1 MYTKLS
7 VFISLFLGLFLLFNC
22 SNSKQTDNEGN
33 TQTQANFVLYKAG
46 TFQKITCSKDVNETY
61 TAYFPNNYLP
71 NKKIPVIIVFDA
83 HARGKLAAQKF
94 QKAADTFGFLII
106 ASNNAKNG
114 LKTINHTVNTLLGD
128 VFSRFKINA
137 KQVYTAGFSGGAKVA
152 ASIAIQQGGITG
164 VISIAAGLPQAGQ
177 QTANFFDFVGIVGI
191 DDFNYLEMKELD
203 RQMAILGFSHN
214 LFITDRGHE
223 WPDDSTINSAV
234 EWLQII
240 AMKKG
245 IAQSDDHIIR
255 NYIDHTSKY
264 INSLVRSG
272 AVYKAKY
279 EYDVFL
285 SSLKGLIDLSEY
297 EKSYQVLLKNP
308 NIKKQKAEFEKI
320 AEQEG
325 TQQQLYI
332 KYFKSQEFN
341 KISQEI
347 NVQKGKIKTNDFN
360 KKHSAQRLLNYIS
373 MLSYIFIDSYMQ
385 KGDLELVEQY
395 LTIYKAADKNNPDV
409 YFFYAS
415 LYDKTSQEKKALNE
429 LKKAIELGFAD
440 KDRLYQAGY
449 FTKIINLPE
458 FDLLV
463 KKTQENF
470 EKEN

>member
-1 MYTKLS
+1 MYIKLS
-7 VFISLFLGLFLLFNC
+7 VFISLFLGLFLLFDC
-22 SNSKQTDNEGN
+22 SDSKQTDNEGN
-33 TQTQANFVLYKAG
+33 TQTHANFVLYKAG
-46 TFQKITCSKDVNETY
+46 TFQKITCRKDVNETY

-137 KQVYTAGFSGGAKVA
+137 KQVYTAGFSGGAKIA

-203 RQMAILGFSHN
+203 RQMGMLGFSHN

-308 NIKKQKAEFEKI
+308 NIKKQKAEFEKT

-325 TQQQLYI
+325 SKQQLYI
-332 KYFKSQEFN
+332 KYFKSRDFS
-341 KISQEI
+341 KITQEI
-347 NVQKGKIKTNDFN
+347 NLQKSQIKQSDFN

-373 MLSYIFIDSYMQ
+373 MLSYLFTDSYLKQ
-385 KGDLELVEQY
+385 NDLKSVEQY
-395 LTIYKAADKNNPDV
+395 LSIYKLADKDNPDV

-415 LYDKTSQEKKALNE
+415 MYDKSTREKMALNA
-429 LKKAIELGFAD
+429 LKKSVDLGFSD
-440 KDRLYQAGY
+440 KDKLYESGY
-449 FTKIINLPE
+449 FTRIINLPE
-458 FDLLV
+458 FDVLV
-463 KKTQENF
+463 KKVLENY
-470 EKEN
+470 NP